1 MKKLDGVFRIGL
13 LVGIIGVML
22 LGSYLNRHYSM
33 KCVAIDRHTLKD
45 STGRTW
51 TASDSLKVGKEYN
64 VVFDNNCTEDVRSD
78 DKVVKFN

>member
-33 KCVAIDRHTLKD
+33 KCVAIDGHTFKD

-51 TASDSLKVGKEYN
+51 TASDSLKVGKEYK